1 MSRLGFV
8 GAAALLVA
16 ACSGGPAA
24 TAPPSSA
31 ALPTPN
37 TTPAAATPPPTVA
50 ATAVPTNAAG
60 VRTCV
65 SSSQGPE
72 RTCALEADTYATE
85 FFEPAFTYTVPSAGW
100 ASLNREASP
109 GNFHLFPPGSSMAGF
124 QTGSGDVI
132 TVIASGVPPGT
143 CTGAPSTTFP
153 GTFAG
158 LLDFLT
164 TNPHITVSGVKN
176 ASVGGLDGKVLD
188 IAFAKTD
195 GCVDG
200 VYVDLYVGV
209 GRSHG
214 QFGIPPATASMRLY
228 LLHVAGNDAALVIE
242 IDDGKGGGS
251 DYEDGDAWYSV
262 AQGVIDSFVFTP

>member
-1 MSRLGFV
+1 MSWLASTC
-8 GAAALLVA
+8 AAALLVA
-16 ACSGGPAA
+16 GCSGGPAA
-24 TAPPSSA
+24 TATSV
-31 ALPTPN
+31 
-37 TTPAAATPPPTVA
+37 PAASPAPAATGMGATTAPSPTATP
-50 ATAVPTNAAG
+50 VPTNEAG
-60 VRTCV
+60 LRTCV
-65 SSSQGPE
+65 SSSQGAEKVCP
-72 RTCALEADTYATE
+72 LEAGTYATE
-85 FFEPAFTYTVPSAGW
+85 FLMPALTYTVPSAGW
-100 ASLNREASP
+100 GSLNREVSP

-124 QTGSGDVI
+124 NTGSGDVI

-158 LLDFLT
+158 LLEFLT

-195 GCVDG
+195 GCSDG

-214 QFGIPPATASMRLY
+214 QFGIPPATASMRLF
-228 LLHVAGNDAALVIE
+228 LLHVAGNDKALVIE

-251 DYEDGDAWYSV
+251 DYGDGDEWYKV
-262 AQGVIDSFVFTP
+262 AQGVVDSFVFTP

>member
-1 MSRLGFV
+1 MSRLASIC
-8 GAAALLVA
+8 AAALLA
-16 ACSGGPAA
+16 GACSAGPAA
-24 TAPPSSA
+24 TSTSVPASSPAPAASGPAATVSA
-31 ALPTPN
+31 AT
-37 TTPAAATPPPTVA
+37 

-60 VRTCV
+60 IRTCV

-72 RTCALEADTYATE
+72 VMCPLEAGTYATE
-85 FFEPAFTYTVPSAGW
+85 FQTPALTYTVPSAGW
-100 ASLNREASP
+100 GSLDREVSP

-124 QTGSGDVI
+124 ETGRGDVI

-143 CTGAPSTTFP
+143 CTGAPSTKFP

-158 LLDFLT
+158 LLEFLT

-188 IAFAKTD
+188 LAFAKTD
-195 GCVDG
+195 GCSDG

-214 QFGIPPATASMRLY
+214 QFGIPPATASMRLF